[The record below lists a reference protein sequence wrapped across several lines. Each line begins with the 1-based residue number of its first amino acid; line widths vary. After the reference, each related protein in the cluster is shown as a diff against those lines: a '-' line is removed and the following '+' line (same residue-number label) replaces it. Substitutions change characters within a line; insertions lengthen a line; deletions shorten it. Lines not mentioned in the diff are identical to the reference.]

1 MTYAFGRLC
10 GLGSL
15 PWHESEVT
23 GRMVGN
29 PSVSETVATY
39 MTSLRRRK
47 VNSGFNHKLR
57 SGLTHFSPRSAQERQ
72 QLFTQVRAGET
83 ATSARAITQVLDFSI
98 LFEHRPDSHLQE
110 TLAKVYEFNNRP
122 EFSTVKEYAA
132 GSRKRDTPS
141 GAERVRVDS

>member
-1 MTYAFGRLC
+1 MSQILEGHKLIKQDDKFFTSTPDKLVPLCICAWIMHECDERNFDGTMKPHDQKRDSYNHAQKMRASMTYAFGRLC

-47 VNSGFNHKLR
+47 V
-57 SGLTHFSPRSAQERQ
+57 
-72 QLFTQVRAGET
+72 RAGET
-83 ATSARAITQVLDFSI
+83 ATSARAITQET
-98 LFEHRPDSHLQE
+98 LFKLYHFNHRP
-110 TLAKVYEFNNRP
+110 
-122 EFSTVKEYAA
+122 
-132 GSRKRDTPS
+132 
-141 GAERVRVDS
+141 